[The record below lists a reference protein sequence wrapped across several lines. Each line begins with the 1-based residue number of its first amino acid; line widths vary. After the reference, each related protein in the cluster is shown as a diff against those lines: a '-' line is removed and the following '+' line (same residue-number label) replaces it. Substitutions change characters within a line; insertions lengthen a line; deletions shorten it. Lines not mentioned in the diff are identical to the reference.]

1 MGNCFSELTRIR
13 PAQAYYV
20 LFGYVRALAMQIQAL
35 NSAKGKD
42 KRALISKLYS
52 QQMIQVFRLVGQVVA
67 AGDEELS
74 ALSYPFS

>member
-1 MGNCFSELTRIR
+1 
-13 PAQAYYV
+13 
-20 LFGYVRALAMQIQAL
+20 MQIQAL